1 MEEKLRDHVRMK
13 YRKPFGKISSVIEE
27 AVKELLEKE
36 GQEADERTREDTHAI
51 KLRVSN
57 RYV

>member
-1 MEEKLRDHVRMK
+1 MGKMTIVLSDEMEEKLRDHVRMK

-36 GQEADERTREDTHAI
+36 GQEADERTHTR
-51 KLRVSN
+51 
-57 RYV
+57 